1 MFKQIIRGFLRFF
14 TAYNMSSWV
23 SFDYILDFIKTEM
36 SKSHDPLMSI
46 IYVIAVHDRSIFNN
60 RLHGLWELSSERN
73 NKAIVRF
80 ENP

>member
-1 MFKQIIRGFLRFF
+1 MLKQIIRGFLRFF
-14 TAYNMSSWV
+14 TAYNMSSWG
-23 SFDYILDFIKTEM
+23 SFDYILDFVKTEM

-46 IYVIAVHDRSIFNN
+46 IYVTAVHDRSIFNN
-60 RLHGLWELSSERN
+60 MLHGLWELSSERN

>member
-14 TAYNMSSWV
+14 TAYNMSSRA
-23 SFDYILDFIKTEM
+23 SFDYILDFVKTEM
-36 SKSHDPLMSI
+36 YKSHDPLMSI

-60 RLHGLWELSSERN
+60 RLLGLWELSNVRN

>member
-14 TAYNMSSWV
+14 TAYNMSSRA
-23 SFDYILDFIKTEM
+23 SFDYILDVVKTEM

-46 IYVIAVHDRSIFNN
+46 IYVIAVQNRSIFNN
-60 RLHGLWELSSERN
+60 RLHGLWELSSKRN
-73 NKAIVRF
+73 NKAIERF